1 MRGSRHV
8 AAACALGAAL
18 LVPAIPLV
26 AQEADGPAA
35 DAPRPTLTP
44 SNVRPD
50 AALASNQADGKVA
63 FDASGSADSDGS
75 IVLYEWDLDGDS
87 VYETKTAAEPRVE
100 HAYDPGTTL
109 IAGVRVTDDAGA
121 SDDATAAVVVA
132 AAAEPA
138 GADADPAAPSASQ
151 TPAASGA
158 ALVPTGELGNE
169 EPAAPRAVRSS
180 RESADDDEE
189 ADDEAAEP
197 RVVAAANG
205 AVTITDF
212 EFSPATVNVNVGDS
226 VTWLNRGPTVHT
238 ATADDGSFDSGNLTR
253 GKSYS
258 RKFTKAGTVS
268 YLCTPHPFM
277 KGKVVVGGT
286 GASGS
291 GGGSGSGSGGES
303 SGDDGAGDTAGAGTD
318 SGSGS
323 SGDLAKTG
331 VDLIAWSL
339 FGFSVLLF
347 GAALRY
353 RLTE

>member
-1 MRGSRHV
+1 MSGSRHF

-26 AQEADGPAA
+26 AQEAEQPPA
-35 DAPRPTLTP
+35 DAPRPTLT
-44 SNVRPD
+44 SGNVSPD
-50 AALASNQADGKVA
+50 AALASSQSEGKVA
-63 FDASGSADSDGS
+63 FDASGSADPDGS

-87 VYETKTAAEPRVE
+87 IYETKTAAEPRVE

-109 IAGVRVTDDAGA
+109 VAGVRVTDDAGA

-132 AAAEPA
+132 AAPEPA
-138 GADADPAAPSASQ
+138 DGGAEPAAPSASQ

-158 ALVPTGELGNE
+158 ELVPTGELENE
-169 EPAAPRAVRSS
+169 EPAEPRAVRSS
-180 RESADDDEE
+180 RERADEDPGE
-189 ADDEAAEP
+189 ADDEAGEP

-212 EFSPATVNVNVGDS
+212 EFSPTTVNVNVGDS

-238 ATADDGSFDSGNLTR
+238 ATASDGSFDSGNMTR

-258 RKFTKAGTVS
+258 YKFTKAGTYS
-268 YLCTPHPFM
+268 YICTPHPFM
-277 KGKVVVGGT
+277 KGKVVVGGA

-291 GGGSGSGSGGES
+291 GGGSGDDGSDGGG
-303 SGDDGAGDTAGAGTD
+303 SGDDTGGDTAGAGAD
-318 SGSGS
+318 SGS